1 MNFVY
6 IELLICENN
15 TMSQN
20 PTTYLI
26 FFLFV
31 SMLMSFDGAKNNFA
45 FEDFSIDEKEIQVY
59 NIENLNSKGLDFCA
73 VPYRNGIVFTS
84 SRNKVDGSGLK
95 NVFNNNYFDLYYSE
109 KIGDDTFRDPQKL
122 KGKINGDLH
131 DGTATFNVVGDMMYF
146 TRNNE
151 RSSGLISLKIYSA
164 EGVGNQWINLKELPF
179 NSKKFSTCHPTL
191 TGDGKTLYFASDRPG
206 GYGGMDI
213 YKSTSVNGEWGEAQN
228 LGVNVNGEGNELFPY
243 INDAGHLFLS
253 SDGFGTL
260 GRLDIFLCKKDGR
273 GFKYKQNV
281 GEPFNTLADDFGF
294 YIDQTGEHGYLS
306 SNRAGGKG
314 NDDVYGWKL
323 VEKKISKTIVVIDE
337 ATGEKID
344 EAEVSIDSEKKS
356 WDKNILETVK
366 TGTYKYE
373 VQNSE
378 EYFLNIEK
386 EGYEEYSAV
395 LEKDIIYNGK
405 ESVVTLSKRKLSLF
419 SGKVQEQVFHKAM
432 ENVEIELINECDG
445 RVQLEKSSKDGSF
458 GFTIMCGCEYII
470 IAKKEGFMT
479 KTKVLSKELN
489 PCRSTQLIEGVIELR
504 PVPNSNYPRASI
516 FNGD

>member
-1 MNFVY
+1 
-6 IELLICENN
+6 
-15 TMSQN
+15 MSQN
-20 PTTYLI
+20 PTTYLTSL
-26 FFLFV
+26 LFV
-31 SMLMSFDGAKNNFA
+31 FMLMSFDGVKNNFV
-45 FEDFSIDEKEIQVY
+45 FDDFSVDEKEIKVY

-84 SRNKVDGSGLK
+84 SRNKEDGSGLK

-131 DGTATFNVVGDMMYF
+131 DGTATFNEVGDMMYF

-164 EGVGNQWINLKELPF
+164 EGIEGHWINLKELPF

-191 TGDGKTLYFASDRPG
+191 SKDGKILYFASDRPG

-213 YKSTSVNGEWGEAQN
+213 YKSILENGEWGEAQN

-243 INDAGHLFLS
+243 INEGGHLFFS
-253 SDGFGTL
+253 SDGYMSM
-260 GRLDIFLCKKDGR
+260 GRLDIFLSKKDGR
-273 GFKYKQNV
+273 GFKRRQNV

-294 YIDQTGEHGYLS
+294 YIDKTGEHGYLS
-306 SNRAGGKG
+306 SNRQGGKG

-323 VEKKISKTIVVIDE
+323 VDKKISKTIIVVDE

-344 EAEVSIDSEKKS
+344 EAEVSIDSEKKT
-356 WDKNILETVK
+356 WNRNILKTVDSGK
-366 TGTYKYE
+366 YEYE
-373 VQNSE
+373 VQNSN

-395 LEKDIIYNGK
+395 LAKEIIYDEK
-405 ESVVTLSKRKLSLF
+405 ETIIPLSRRKLSLF

-432 ENVEIELINECDG
+432 ENVEIELLNECDG

-479 KTKVLSKELN
+479 KTKIISKELN
-489 PCRSTQLIEGVIELR
+489 PCQSTQLIEGIIELR

-516 FNGD
+516 FDE